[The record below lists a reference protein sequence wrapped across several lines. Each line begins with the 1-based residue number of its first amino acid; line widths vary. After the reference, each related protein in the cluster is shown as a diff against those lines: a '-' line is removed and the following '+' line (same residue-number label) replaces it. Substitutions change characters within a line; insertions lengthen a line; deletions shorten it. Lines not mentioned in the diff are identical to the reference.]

1 MLQCAQYI
9 GEIARYLYATPV
21 TRCSSY
27 QYIFYLHIYLFISML
42 SIYLSQVRESAL
54 YPYDVRQRAEASDLA
69 AVRNKVRRSYY
80 LFI

>member
-42 SIYLSQVRESAL
+42 SIYLSQVREPAL
-54 YPYDVRQRAEASDLA
+54 YPYDVRQWAAASDLA
-69 AVRNKVRRSYY
+69 AVRHEVTSSY
-80 LFI
+80 

>member
-21 TRCSSY
+21 TR
-27 QYIFYLHIYLFISML
+27 YIIYYLYFYLHIYLFISML
-42 SIYLSQVRESAL
+42 SIYLSQVREPAL

-69 AVRNKVRRSYY
+69 AVCHEVTISY
-80 LFI
+80 

>member
-27 QYIFYLHIYLFISML
+27 QYIFYLHIYLFISMFI
-42 SIYLSQVRESAL
+42 SIYLSQVREPAL

-69 AVRNKVRRSYY
+69 AVRNEVTSSY
-80 LFI
+80 